1 MLSAQPA
8 RPRHARSATAE
19 SSIEFFR
26 SEIGHIGGMSFS
38 WPLCR
43 GGPVSF
49 VCQTTIADEYSPKE
63 NSGGS
68 VMTSRLALG
77 ATVAATVLFA
87 GGAASAQTHEVTK
100 LVPGSAFHGV
110 HGLGIDKAG
119 RLFAGS
125 VAGAA
130 LYEVD
135 RDNGTAKIAIPG
147 PEGMA
152 DDIAFAPDGTMA
164 WTGFLTGDLY
174 SRKGDGPI
182 KKLASGLP
190 GINSLAFRKDGRLY
204 ATTVF
209 LGDTLYEIDVEGV
222 KPPRMIMEK
231 MGGLN
236 GFEFGPDDKLY
247 GPLWFKGQVARVD
260 VDKAELT
267 VVADG
272 FKIPAAVNFDSKGNL
287 WVVDTALGQLVRVD
301 PKTGE
306 KKMVAQLKPS
316 LDNLAIDDKDRIF
329 VSNMADNGIQ
339 EVDPETGAAKQVIIG
354 KLALPGGI
362 GVVSD
367 GLKDTIYV
375 ADLFAYRTVDGA
387 TGEVSEP
394 ARMHAAGVTLEYPMS
409 ATAKG
414 DEVILSSWFTG
425 TVQVIDRKTGATRE
439 LMHDFKAPHDA
450 IRLDDGSILVNELGS
465 KSLVRASGEHGKD
478 RTVVIGGLEGP
489 VGLVG
494 AGKGDVFLTEAFVG
508 QVSRVESNGEKTVI
522 AKDLKMP
529 EGIAMTPGGKLI
541 VAEVGAKRLVEI
553 DPQTGK
559 HTEIAGNLPIGLPAA
574 PGGLPT
580 NIPTGVG
587 VGATGVIYFS
597 SDVENAIYK
606 AVKK

>member
-1 MLSAQPA
+1 M
-8 RPRHARSATAE
+8 
-19 SSIEFFR
+19 
-26 SEIGHIGGMSFS
+26 M
-38 WPLCR
+38 
-43 GGPVSF
+43 
-49 VCQTTIADEYSPKE
+49 
-63 NSGGS
+63 
-68 VMTSRLALG
+68 SRLALC
-77 ATVAATVLFA
+77 ATVAATVFLGA
-87 GGAASAQTHEVTK
+87 GAGVSAQTYQVVP

-110 HGLGIDKAG
+110 HGLGIDKTG
-119 RLFAGS
+119 HLYAGS

-135 RDNGTAKIAIPG
+135 RDKGTARIAIPT

-182 KKLASGLP
+182 KKLASGLA
-190 GINSLAFRKDGRLY
+190 GINSLAYRKDGRLY

-209 LGDTLYEIDVEGV
+209 LGDSLYEIDVEGV
-222 KPPRMIMEK
+222 KPPRLIMEK

-236 GFEFGPDDKLY
+236 GFEFGPDDRLY

-260 VDKAELT
+260 VDKAELA

-272 FKIPAAVNFDSKGNL
+272 FKVPAAVNFDSRGNL

-301 PKTGE
+301 PNTGAR
-306 KKMVAQLKPS
+306 KMVAQLKPS

-339 EVDPETGAAKQVIIG
+339 EVDPETGAAKQIIIG

-362 GVVSD
+362 GVVSE
-367 GLKDTIYV
+367 GGKDTIYV
-375 ADLFAYRTVDGA
+375 ADVFAYRTVDGA
-387 TGEVSEP
+387 TGQVSEP

-409 ATAKG
+409 ATASG

-425 TVQVIDRKTGATRE
+425 TVQVIDRKSGATRE
-439 LMHDFKAPHDA
+439 MMHGFKAPHDA
-450 IRLDDGSILVNELGS
+450 IRLADGSILVNELGS
-465 KSLVRASGEHGKD
+465 KSLLRVSGEHGKD
-478 RTVVIGGLEGP
+478 RNVVAGDLAGP

-494 AGKGDVFLTEAFVG
+494 GRNGEVYVTEAFAG
-508 QVSRVESNGEKTVI
+508 QVSKIASNGEKTVV
-522 AKDLKMP
+522 AKDLKGP
-529 EGIAMTPGGKLI
+529 EGIALAPDGKLI

-553 DPQTGK
+553 DPQTAK
-559 HTEIAGNLPIGLPAA
+559 LSEIAGNLPIGLAGA

-597 SDVENAIYK
+597 SDLENAIYK
-606 AVKK
+606 VVKK

>member
-1 MLSAQPA
+1 M
-8 RPRHARSATAE
+8 
-19 SSIEFFR
+19 
-26 SEIGHIGGMSFS
+26 
-38 WPLCR
+38 
-43 GGPVSF
+43 
-49 VCQTTIADEYSPKE
+49 K
-63 NSGGS
+63 N
-68 VMTSRLALG
+68 RLAC
-77 ATVAATVLFA
+77 AALIAAVFSIPS
-87 GGAASAQTHEVTK
+87 ASAENWEVTR

-119 RLFAGS
+119 HLFAGS
-125 VAGAA
+125 VAGAM

-135 RDNGTAKIAIPG
+135 IASGTAKVAIPS
-147 PEGMA
+147 PIGMA

-174 SRKGDGPI
+174 SRRADGPI

-222 KPPRMIMEK
+222 KPPRQIMEK

-272 FKIPAAVNFDSKGNL
+272 FKVPAAVNFDSKGNL
-287 WVVDTALGQLVRVD
+287 FVVDTALGQLVRVD
-301 PKTGE
+301 PKSGAKT
-306 KKMVAQLKPS
+306 MVAQLKPS
-316 LDNLAIDDKDRIF
+316 LDNLAIDDKDQIY

-339 EVDPETGAAKQVIIG
+339 QVDPATGQARQIIIG
-354 KLALPGGI
+354 RLALPGGI
-362 GVVSD
+362 SVTSENGR
-367 GLKDTIYV
+367 DTIHV
-375 ADLFAYRTVDGA
+375 ADVFAYRTVDGA
-387 TGEVSEP
+387 TGEVSEK

-414 DEVILSSWFTG
+414 NDVVLSSWFTG
-425 TVQVIDRKTGATRE
+425 TVQVIDGKTSTTRDM
-439 LMHDFKAPHDA
+439 LHGFKAPHDA
-450 IRLDDGSILVNELGS
+450 IVLADGSILVAELGT
-465 KSLVRASGEHGKD
+465 KSLVRVSGEHGKD
-478 RTVVIGGLEGP
+478 RTTLIGGLEGP

-494 AGKGDVFLTEAFVG
+494 GKADEVYVTEAFAG
-508 QVSRVESNGEKTVI
+508 AVSRIDSNGEKTVL
-522 AKDLKMP
+522 ARELKMP
-529 EGIAMTPGGKLI
+529 EGIARGSDGKLI
-541 VAEVGAKRLVEI
+541 VAEVGAKRLIEI
-553 DPQTGK
+553 APDTGK
-559 HTEIAGNLPIGLPAA
+559 VTEIAANLPIGLTGA

-580 NIPTGVG
+580 HIPTGVAI
-587 VGATGVIYFS
+587 GATGVIYFS

-606 AVKK
+606 VVKK

>member
-1 MLSAQPA
+1 M
-8 RPRHARSATAE
+8 R
-19 SSIEFFR
+19 
-26 SEIGHIGGMSFS
+26 
-38 WPLCR
+38 
-43 GGPVSF
+43 
-49 VCQTTIADEYSPKE
+49 
-63 NSGGS
+63 N
-68 VMTSRLALG
+68 RLALC
-77 ATVAATVLFA
+77 ATVAATVLVA
-87 GGAASAQTHEVTK
+87 TGAYAQTYEVTK

-110 HGLGIDKAG
+110 HGLGIDSAG

-135 RDNGTAKIAIPG
+135 RGNGTAKIAIPS

-182 KKLASGLP
+182 KKLASGLA

-204 ATTVF
+204 ASTVF

-231 MGGLN
+231 IGGLN
-236 GFEFGPDDKLY
+236 GFEFGADDMLY
-247 GPLWFKGQVARVD
+247 GPLWFKGQVAKVD

-272 FKIPAAVNFDSKGNL
+272 FKVPAAVNFDSRGNL
-287 WVVDTALGQLVRVD
+287 WVVDTAVGQLVKVD
-301 PKTGE
+301 PKTGA
-306 KKMVAQLKPS
+306 KKVVAQLKPS

-339 EVDPETGAAKQVIIG
+339 EVDAETGAARQIIIG

-367 GLKDTIYV
+367 GDKDTIYV

-394 ARMHAAGVTLEYPMS
+394 ARMHAAGGTLEYPMS

-414 DEVILSSWFTG
+414 DDVILSSWFTG

-439 LMHDFKAPHDA
+439 MMHGFKAPHDA
-450 IRLDDGSILVNELGS
+450 IRLGDGSYLVNELGT
-465 KSLVRASGEHGKD
+465 KSLVRVNGEHGEV
-478 RTVVIGGLEGP
+478 RTPLIGGLEGP
-489 VGLVG
+489 VGMVG
-494 AGKGDVFLTEAFVG
+494 ISNSAVYITEASSG
-508 QVSRVESNGEKTVI
+508 QVSKVETNGYKTVI
-522 AKDLKMP
+522 ASGLKMP
-529 EGIAMTPGGKLI
+529 EGIALMPDGKI
-541 VAEVGAKRLVEI
+541 VVAEVGARRIIQI
-553 DPQTGK
+553 DPQNGNV
-559 HTEIAGNLPIGLPAA
+559 TEIAGNLPIGLAA
-574 PGGLPT
+574 PPGVLPT

-587 VGATGVIYFS
+587 VGASGTIYFS
-597 SDVENAIYK
+597 SDIENAIYTV
-606 AVKK
+606 VKK

>member
-1 MLSAQPA
+1 MKNRLACA
-8 RPRHARSATAE
+8 AFVAAVVSATSVSAE
-19 SSIEFFR
+19 N
-26 SEIGHIGGMSFS
+26 
-38 WPLCR
+38 W
-43 GGPVSF
+43 
-49 VCQTTIADEYSPKE
+49 
-63 NSGGS
+63 
-68 VMTSRLALG
+68 
-77 ATVAATVLFA
+77 
-87 GGAASAQTHEVTK
+87 EVTK

-110 HGLGIDKAG
+110 HGLAIDKAG
-119 RLFAGS
+119 HLFAGS

-135 RDNGTAKIAIPG
+135 IPGGSAKVAIPA
-147 PEGMA
+147 PIGMA

-164 WTGFLTGDLY
+164 WTGFLAGDLY

-222 KPPRMIMEK
+222 KPPRQIMEK

-247 GPLWFKGQVARVD
+247 GPLWFKGQVAKVD

-272 FKIPAAVNFDSKGNL
+272 FKVPAAVNFDSKGDL

-301 PKTGE
+301 PKSGAKTV
-306 KKMVAQLKPS
+306 VAQLKPS
-316 LDNLAIDDKDRIF
+316 LDNLAIDDKDRIY

-339 EVDPETGAAKQVIIG
+339 EVDPATGQARQVIIG

-362 GVVSD
+362 GVTSEN
-367 GLKDTIYV
+367 GKDTIHV
-375 ADLFAYRTVDGA
+375 ADVFAYRTVDGA
-387 TGEVSEP
+387 TGEVTEK

-414 DEVILSSWFTG
+414 NDVVLSSWFTG
-425 TVQVIDRKTGATRE
+425 TVQVIDGKTGATRDM
-439 LMHDFKAPHDA
+439 LHGFKAPHDA
-450 IRLDDGSILVNELGS
+450 LVLADGSILVAEFGT
-465 KSLVRASGEHGKD
+465 KSLVRVSGEHGKD
-478 RTVVIGGLEGP
+478 RTTLIGGLEGP
-489 VGLVG
+489 VGLV
-494 AGKGDVFLTEAFVG
+494 AGSRGEVYLTEAFSGVI
-508 QVSRVESNGEKTVI
+508 SMIESNGEKTVV

-529 EGIAMTPGGKLI
+529 EGIARARDGKLI
-541 VAEVGAKRLVEI
+541 VAEVGAKRLIEI
-553 DPQTGK
+553 VPETGTV
-559 HTEIAGNLPIGLPAA
+559 TEIAANLPIGLVGA

-580 NIPTGVG
+580 HIPTGVG
-587 VGATGVIYFS
+587 IGESGTIYFS
-597 SDVENAIYK
+597 SDIENAIYK
-606 AVKK
+606 LTKK

>member
-1 MLSAQPA
+1 
-8 RPRHARSATAE
+8 
-19 SSIEFFR
+19 
-26 SEIGHIGGMSFS
+26 
-38 WPLCR
+38 
-43 GGPVSF
+43 
-49 VCQTTIADEYSPKE
+49 
-63 NSGGS
+63 
-68 VMTSRLALG
+68 MTSRLAG
-77 ATVAATVLFA
+77 SATVAAIILTTTILCTI
-87 GGAASAQTHEVTK
+87 GASAQTYEVTR

-110 HGLGIDKAG
+110 HGLGIDKSG

-135 RDNGTAKIAIPG
+135 RVNGTAKIAIPT

-174 SRKGDGPI
+174 ARKDDGPI
-182 KKLASGLP
+182 KKLASGLA
-190 GINSLAFRKDGRLY
+190 GINSLAYRKDGRLY

-209 LGDTLYEIDVEGV
+209 LGDALYEIDVEGV
-222 KPPRMIMEK
+222 KPPRKIMEK

-236 GFEFGPDDKLY
+236 GFEFGPDDMLY
-247 GPLWFKGQVARVD
+247 GPLWFKGQVAKVD

-272 FKIPAAVNFDSKGNL
+272 FKVPAAVNFDSKGNL

-301 PKTGE
+301 PKSGA

-316 LDNLAIDDKDRIF
+316 LDNLAIDDKDHIF

-339 EVDPETGAAKQVIIG
+339 EVDPDTGAAKQVISG

-367 GLKDTIYV
+367 GDKDTIYV
-375 ADLFAYRTVDGA
+375 ADVFAYRTVDGA

-394 ARMHAAGVTLEYPMS
+394 ARMHADGVTLEYPMS

-414 DEVILSSWFTG
+414 DDVILSSWFTG
-425 TVQVIDRKTGATRE
+425 TVQVIDRKTGKTKE
-439 LMHDFKAPHDA
+439 MMHGFKAPHDA
-450 IRLDDGSILVNELGS
+450 IRLGDGSFLVNELGT
-465 KSLVRASGEHGKD
+465 KSLVRVQGEHGD
-478 RTVVIGGLEGP
+478 IRTPIIGLLEGP
-489 VGLVG
+489 VGMVQ
-494 AGKGDVFLTEAFVG
+494 ASSSAVYITEAFSG
-508 QVSRVESNGEKTVI
+508 KVSKIETNGVKTVV

-529 EGIAMTPGGKLI
+529 EGIALAPDGKLV
-541 VAEVGAKRLVEI
+541 VAEVGAKRIVQI
-553 DPQTGK
+553 DPANGTV
-559 HTEIAGNLPIGLPAA
+559 TEIAANLPIGLAGA

-587 VGATGVIYFS
+587 VGASGVIYFS
-597 SDVENAIYK
+597 SDIENAIYK
-606 AVKK
+606 ITKK

>member
-1 MLSAQPA
+1 M
-8 RPRHARSATAE
+8 
-19 SSIEFFR
+19 
-26 SEIGHIGGMSFS
+26 
-38 WPLCR
+38 
-43 GGPVSF
+43 
-49 VCQTTIADEYSPKE
+49 K
-63 NSGGS
+63 N
-68 VMTSRLALG
+68 RLACAAL
-77 ATVAATVLFA
+77 VAAIVST
-87 GGAASAQTHEVTK
+87 ASVSAENWEVTP

-110 HGLGIDKAG
+110 HGLAIDKAG
-119 RLFAGS
+119 HLFAGS

-135 RDNGTAKIAIPG
+135 IAGGSAKVAIPA
-147 PEGMA
+147 PIGMA

-164 WTGFLTGDLY
+164 WTGFLAGDLY

-222 KPPRMIMEK
+222 KPPRQIMEK

-247 GPLWFKGQVARVD
+247 GPLWFKGQVAKVD

-272 FKIPAAVNFDSKGNL
+272 FKVPAAVNFDSKGNL

-301 PKTGE
+301 PNSGAKT
-306 KKMVAQLKPS
+306 MVAQLKPS
-316 LDNLAIDDKDRIF
+316 LDNLAIDDKDRIY

-339 EVDPETGAAKQVIIG
+339 EVDPATGQARQVIVG

-362 GVVSD
+362 GVTSEN
-367 GLKDTIYV
+367 GKDTIHV
-375 ADLFAYRTVDGA
+375 ADVFAYRTVDGA
-387 TGEVSEP
+387 TGEVTEK

-414 DEVILSSWFTG
+414 NDVVLSSWFTG
-425 TVQVIDRKTGATRE
+425 TVQVIDGKTGATRDM
-439 LMHDFKAPHDA
+439 LHGFKAPHDA
-450 IRLDDGSILVNELGS
+450 LVLADGSILVAEFGT
-465 KSLVRASGEHGKD
+465 KSLVRVSGEHGKD
-478 RTVVIGGLEGP
+478 RTTLIGGLEGP
-489 VGLVG
+489 VGLV
-494 AGKGDVFLTEAFVG
+494 AGSRGEVYLTEAFSGVI
-508 QVSRVESNGEKTVI
+508 SMIESNGEKTVV

-529 EGIAMTPGGKLI
+529 EGIARARDGKLI
-541 VAEVGAKRLVEI
+541 VAEVGAKRLIEI
-553 DPQTGK
+553 VPETGTV
-559 HTEIAGNLPIGLPAA
+559 TEIAANLPIGLVGA

-580 NIPTGVG
+580 HIPTGVG
-587 VGATGVIYFS
+587 IGESGTIYFS
-597 SDVENAIYK
+597 SDIENAIYK
-606 AVKK
+606 VTKK

>member
-1 MLSAQPA
+1 
-8 RPRHARSATAE
+8 
-19 SSIEFFR
+19 
-26 SEIGHIGGMSFS
+26 
-38 WPLCR
+38 
-43 GGPVSF
+43 
-49 VCQTTIADEYSPKE
+49 
-63 NSGGS
+63 
-68 VMTSRLALG
+68 MTSRFSGRA
-77 ATVAATVLFA
+77 AVAAIIFTSTTLLCTI
-87 GGAASAQTHEVTK
+87 GASAQTYEVTK

-110 HGLGIDKAG
+110 HGLAIDKSG

-135 RDNGTAKIAIPG
+135 RANGTAKIAIPT

-190 GINSLAFRKDGRLY
+190 GINSLAYRKDGRLY

-222 KPPRMIMEK
+222 KPPRQIMEK

-236 GFEFGPDDKLY
+236 GFEFGPDDMLY
-247 GPLWFKGQVARVD
+247 GPLWFKGQVAKVD

-272 FKIPAAVNFDSKGNL
+272 FKVPAAVNFDSKGNL

-301 PKTGE
+301 PKSGA

-367 GLKDTIYV
+367 GDKDTIYV
-375 ADLFAYRTVDGA
+375 ADVFAYRTVDGA

-394 ARMHAAGVTLEYPMS
+394 ARMHADGVTLEYPMS

-414 DEVILSSWFTG
+414 DDVILSSWFTG
-425 TVQVIDRKTGATRE
+425 TVQVIDRKSGKTTQMLHG
-439 LMHDFKAPHDA
+439 FKAPHDA
-450 IRLDDGSILVNELGS
+450 IKLGDGSILVNELGT
-465 KSLVRASGEHGKD
+465 KSLVRVQGEHGD
-478 RTVVIGGLEGP
+478 IRTPIIGLLEGP
-489 VGLVG
+489 VGMVQ
-494 AGKGDVFLTEAFVG
+494 ASSSAVYITEAFSG
-508 QVSRVESNGEKTVI
+508 QVSKIETNGVRDVI

-529 EGIAMTPGGKLI
+529 EGIALASDGKLV
-541 VAEVGAKRLVEI
+541 VAEVGAKRIVQI
-553 DPQTGK
+553 DPATGTV
-559 HTEIAGNLPIGLPAA
+559 TEIAANLPIGLAGA

-587 VGATGVIYFS
+587 VGASGTIYFS

-606 AVKK
+606 ITRK

>member
-1 MLSAQPA
+1 
-8 RPRHARSATAE
+8 
-19 SSIEFFR
+19 
-26 SEIGHIGGMSFS
+26 
-38 WPLCR
+38 
-43 GGPVSF
+43 
-49 VCQTTIADEYSPKE
+49 
-63 NSGGS
+63 
-68 VMTSRLALG
+68 MTSRLAL
-77 ATVAATVLFA
+77 ATTVAAIVLGNTA
-87 GGAASAQTHEVTK
+87 GASAQTYEVTK

-110 HGLGIDKAG
+110 HGLGIDKSG

-135 RDNGTAKIAIPG
+135 RNNGTAKIAIPS

-174 SRKGDGPI
+174 SRKGGGPV
-182 KKLASGLP
+182 KKLASDLP

-204 ATTVF
+204 ATQVF
-209 LGDTLYEIDVEGV
+209 LGDALYEIDVEGV
-222 KPPRMIMEK
+222 KPPRKIMEK

-236 GFEFGPDDKLY
+236 GFEFGPDDMLY

-260 VDKAELT
+260 VDKAELS

-287 WVVDTALGQLVRVD
+287 FVVDTALGQLVRVD
-301 PKTGE
+301 PKTGA

-367 GLKDTIYV
+367 GGKDTIYV
-375 ADLFAYRTVDGA
+375 ADVFAYRTVDGA

-394 ARMHAAGVTLEYPMS
+394 ARMHADGVTLEYPMS

-414 DEVILSSWFTG
+414 DDVLLSSWFTG
-425 TVQVIDRKTGATRE
+425 TVQLIDRKTGKTKE
-439 LMHDFKAPHDA
+439 MLHDFKAPHDA
-450 IRLDDGSILVNELGS
+450 VKLGDGSILVNELGS
-465 KSLVRASGEHGKD
+465 KSLIRASGEHGKD
-478 RTVVIGGLEGP
+478 RTVVVGGLEGP
-489 VGLVG
+489 VGLAAGSGG
-494 AGKGDVFLTEAFVG
+494 AVYLTEAFAG
-508 QVSRVESNGEKTVI
+508 QVSKVEANGEKTVV
-522 AKDLKMP
+522 AKDLKGP
-529 EGIAMTPGGKLI
+529 EGIALAPDGKLI
-541 VAEVGAKRLVEI
+541 VAEVGAKRIVSI
-553 DPQTGK
+553 DPTSGAVS
-559 HTEIAGNLPIGLPAA
+559 EIAANLPIGLPAA
-574 PGGLPT
+574 PGGLPS

-597 SDVENAIYK
+597 SDLENAIYRVVRK
-606 AVKK
+606 

>member
-1 MLSAQPA
+1 
-8 RPRHARSATAE
+8 
-19 SSIEFFR
+19 
-26 SEIGHIGGMSFS
+26 
-38 WPLCR
+38 
-43 GGPVSF
+43 
-49 VCQTTIADEYSPKE
+49 
-63 NSGGS
+63 
-68 VMTSRLALG
+68 MTSRLAL
-77 ATVAATVLFA
+77 ATTVAAIVLGNTA
-87 GGAASAQTHEVTK
+87 VASAQTYEVTK

-110 HGLGIDKAG
+110 HGLGIDKSG

-135 RDNGTAKIAIPG
+135 RTNGTAKIAVPS

-174 SRKGDGPI
+174 SRKGDGPV

-204 ATTVF
+204 ATQVF
-209 LGDTLYEIDVEGV
+209 LGDALYEIDVEGV
-222 KPPRMIMEK
+222 KPPRKIMEK

-236 GFEFGPDDKLY
+236 GFEFGPDDMLY

-260 VDKAELT
+260 VDKAELS

-287 WVVDTALGQLVRVD
+287 FVVDTALGQLVRVD
-301 PKTGE
+301 PKTGA

-339 EVDPETGAAKQVIIG
+339 EVDPETGTAKQVIIG

-367 GLKDTIYV
+367 GGKDTIYI
-375 ADLFAYRTVDGA
+375 ADVFAYRTVDGA

-394 ARMHAAGVTLEYPMS
+394 ARMHADGVTLEYPMS
-409 ATAKG
+409 ATANG
-414 DEVILSSWFTG
+414 DDVLLSSWFTG
-425 TVQVIDRKTGATRE
+425 TVQLIDRKTGKTKE
-439 LMHDFKAPHDA
+439 MLHDFKAPHDA
-450 IRLDDGSILVNELGS
+450 VKLGDGSILVNELGS

-478 RTVVIGGLEGP
+478 RTVVLGGLEGP
-489 VGLVG
+489 VGLV
-494 AGKGDVFLTEAFVG
+494 AGSGGTVYLTEAFAG
-508 QVSRVESNGEKTVI
+508 QVSKVEANGEKTVV
-522 AKDLKMP
+522 AKDLKGP
-529 EGIAMTPGGKLI
+529 EGIALAPDGKLI
-541 VAEVGAKRLVEI
+541 VAEVGAKRIIQI
-553 DPQTGK
+553 DPANGTV
-559 HTEIAGNLPIGLPAA
+559 TEIAANLPIGLPAA
-574 PGGLPT
+574 PGGLPS

-597 SDVENAIYK
+597 SDIENAIYK
-606 AVKK
+606 VVKK

>member
-1 MLSAQPA
+1 M
-8 RPRHARSATAE
+8 
-19 SSIEFFR
+19 
-26 SEIGHIGGMSFS
+26 
-38 WPLCR
+38 
-43 GGPVSF
+43 
-49 VCQTTIADEYSPKE
+49 
-63 NSGGS
+63 
-68 VMTSRLALG
+68 SRLAFS
-77 ATVAATVLFA
+77 AAVAATVLFGA
-87 GGAASAQTHEVTK
+87 GGASAQGYEVTQ
-100 LVPGSAFHGV
+100 LVPGSTFHGV

-135 RDNGTAKIAIPG
+135 RGNGTAKIAIPA

-190 GINSLAFRKDGRLY
+190 GINSLAYRKDGRLY
-204 ATTVF
+204 ATQVF
-209 LGDTLYEIDVEGV
+209 LGDALYEIDVEGV
-222 KPPRMIMEK
+222 KPPRKIMEK

-236 GFEFGPDDKLY
+236 GFEFGPDDMLY
-247 GPLWFKGQVARVD
+247 GPLWFKGQVAKVD
-260 VDKAELT
+260 VDKGELT

-301 PKTGE
+301 PKTGT

-339 EVDPETGAAKQVIIG
+339 EVDAETGAAKQVIIG

-367 GLKDTIYV
+367 GEKDTIYV
-375 ADLFAYRTVDGA
+375 ADVFAYRTVDGA

-394 ARMHAAGVTLEYPMS
+394 ARMHADGGTLEYPMS
-409 ATAKG
+409 ATAGG

-425 TVQVIDRKTGATRE
+425 TVQVIDRKTGKTKQM
-439 LMHDFKAPHDA
+439 MHGFKAPHDA
-450 IRLDDGSILVNELGS
+450 VRLGDGTLLVNELGTQ
-465 KSLVRASGEHGKD
+465 SLVRVSGEHGAD
-478 RTVVIGGLEGP
+478 RTPILGGLAGP
-489 VGLVG
+489 VGLV
-494 AGKGDVFLTEAFVG
+494 AASNDAVYLTEAFSG
-508 QVSRVESNGEKTVI
+508 QVSKVGSNGEKTLI
-522 AKDLKMP
+522 AHDLKMP
-529 EGIAMTPGGKLI
+529 EGIALAPNGKLI
-541 VAEVGAKRLVEI
+541 VAEVGARRIVEI
-553 DPQTGK
+553 DPSTGSV
-559 HTEIAGNLPIGLPAA
+559 TEIAGNLPIGLAAA
-574 PGGLPT
+574 PGGLPS

-587 VGATGVIYFS
+587 VGASGTIYFS

-606 AVKK
+606 VVKK

>member
-1 MLSAQPA
+1 
-8 RPRHARSATAE
+8 
-19 SSIEFFR
+19 
-26 SEIGHIGGMSFS
+26 
-38 WPLCR
+38 
-43 GGPVSF
+43 
-49 VCQTTIADEYSPKE
+49 
-63 NSGGS
+63 
-68 VMTSRLALG
+68 MTSGLAFG
-77 ATVAATVLFA
+77 ATMAAAVLLA
-87 GGAASAQTHEVTK
+87 TGASAQTYEVTK

-110 HGLGIDKAG
+110 HGLGIDKSG

-135 RDNGTAKIAIPG
+135 RANGTAKIAIPS

-174 SRKGDGPI
+174 SRKGDGAI

-209 LGDTLYEIDVEGV
+209 LGDALYEIDVEGA
-222 KPPRMIMEK
+222 KPPRKIMEK

-236 GFEFGPDDKLY
+236 GFEFGPDDLLY
-247 GPLWFKGQVARVD
+247 GPLWFKGQVAKVD

-301 PKTGE
+301 PKTGA
-306 KKMVAQLKPS
+306 KKMVAQLKAS
-316 LDNLAIDDKDRIF
+316 LDNLAIDDKDHIF

-339 EVDPETGAAKQVIIG
+339 EVDPETGVVKQVIIG

-367 GLKDTIYV
+367 GAKDTVYV
-375 ADLFAYRTVDGA
+375 ADVFAYRTVDGT

-394 ARMHAAGVTLEYPMS
+394 ARMHADGTTLEYPMS

-414 DEVILSSWFTG
+414 DDVILSSWFTG
-425 TVQVIDRKTGATRE
+425 TVQVIDRKTGKTRE
-439 LMHDFKAPHDA
+439 MLHDFKAPHDA
-450 IRLDDGSILVNELGS
+450 VKLSDGSLLVSELGS

-478 RTVVIGGLEGP
+478 RTVVTGGLEGP
-489 VGLVG
+489 VGLV
-494 AGKGDVFLTEAFVG
+494 AAPGDTVYVTEAFAG
-508 QVSRVESNGEKTVI
+508 QVSKIESNGEKTVV

-529 EGIAMTPGGKLI
+529 EGIALAPDGNLI
-541 VAEVGAKRLVEI
+541 VAEVGAKRIVQI
-553 DPQTGK
+553 DPKTGTV
-559 HTEIAGNLPIGLPAA
+559 TEIAGNLPIGLPAA

-587 VGATGVIYFS
+587 VGGTGAIYFS

-606 AVKK
+606 VVRK

>member
-1 MLSAQPA
+1 
-8 RPRHARSATAE
+8 
-19 SSIEFFR
+19 
-26 SEIGHIGGMSFS
+26 
-38 WPLCR
+38 
-43 GGPVSF
+43 
-49 VCQTTIADEYSPKE
+49 
-63 NSGGS
+63 
-68 VMTSRLALG
+68 MTSRLAL
-77 ATVAATVLFA
+77 ATTVAAIVLGNTA
-87 GGAASAQTHEVTK
+87 GASAQTYEVTK

-110 HGLGIDKAG
+110 HGLGIDKSG

-130 LYEVD
+130 VYEVD
-135 RDNGTAKIAIPG
+135 RNNGASKIAVPS
-147 PEGMA
+147 PEGMS

-164 WTGFLTGDLY
+164 WTAFLTGDLY
-174 SRKGDGPI
+174 SRKGDGPV

-204 ATTVF
+204 ATQVF
-209 LGDTLYEIDVEGV
+209 LGDALYEIDVEGV
-222 KPPRMIMEK
+222 KPPRKIMEK

-247 GPLWFKGQVARVD
+247 GPLWFKGQVAKVD
-260 VDKAELT
+260 VDKAELS

-301 PKTGE
+301 PKTGA

-339 EVDPETGAAKQVIIG
+339 EVDPATGNAKQVISG

-367 GLKDTIYV
+367 GGKDTIYI
-375 ADLFAYRTVDGA
+375 ADVFAYRTVDGA

-394 ARMHAAGVTLEYPMS
+394 ARMHADGVTLEYPMS

-414 DEVILSSWFTG
+414 DDVLLSSWFTG
-425 TVQVIDRKTGATRE
+425 TVQLIDRKTGKTKE
-439 LMHDFKAPHDA
+439 MLHGFKAPHDA
-450 IRLDDGSILVNELGS
+450 VKLGDGSILVNELGS

-478 RTVVIGGLEGP
+478 RTIVIGGLEGP
-489 VGLVG
+489 VGLA
-494 AGKGDVFLTEAFVG
+494 AGSGGTVYLTEAFAG
-508 QVSRVESNGEKTVI
+508 QVSKVEANGERSVV
-522 AKDLKMP
+522 ARDLKGP
-529 EGIAMTPGGKLI
+529 EGIALAPDGKLI
-541 VAEVGAKRLVEI
+541 VAEVGAKRIIQI
-553 DPQTGK
+553 DPANGTI
-559 HTEIAGNLPIGLPAA
+559 TEIAANLPIGLPAA
-574 PGGLPT
+574 PGGLPS

-597 SDVENAIYK
+597 SDLENALYK
-606 AVKK
+606 VVRK

>member
-1 MLSAQPA
+1 
-8 RPRHARSATAE
+8 
-19 SSIEFFR
+19 
-26 SEIGHIGGMSFS
+26 
-38 WPLCR
+38 
-43 GGPVSF
+43 
-49 VCQTTIADEYSPKE
+49 
-63 NSGGS
+63 
-68 VMTSRLALG
+68 MTSRLAL
-77 ATVAATVLFA
+77 ATTVAAIVLGNVA
-87 GGAASAQTHEVTK
+87 GASAQTYEVTK

-110 HGLGIDKAG
+110 HGLGIDKSG

-135 RDNGTAKIAIPG
+135 RSNGTAKIVIPS

-164 WTGFLTGDLY
+164 WTAFLTGDLY
-174 SRKGDGPI
+174 SRKGDGPV

-204 ATTVF
+204 ATQVF
-209 LGDTLYEIDVEGV
+209 LGDALYEIDVEGV
-222 KPPRMIMEK
+222 KPPRKIMEK

-260 VDKAELT
+260 VDKAELS

-287 WVVDTALGQLVRVD
+287 FVVDTALGQLVKVD
-301 PKTGE
+301 TKSGA

-339 EVDPETGAAKQVIIG
+339 EVDPETGMAKQVIIG

-367 GLKDTIYV
+367 GGNDTIYV
-375 ADLFAYRTVDGA
+375 ADVFAYRTVDGA

-394 ARMHAAGVTLEYPMS
+394 ARMHADGVTLEYPMS

-414 DEVILSSWFTG
+414 DDVLLSSWFTG
-425 TVQVIDRKTGATRE
+425 TVQLIDRKTGKTKE
-439 LMHDFKAPHDA
+439 MLHDFKAPHDA
-450 IRLDDGSILVNELGS
+450 VRLGDGSILVNELGS

-489 VGLVG
+489 VGMV
-494 AGKGDVFLTEAFVG
+494 AGSGGTVYLTEAFSG
-508 QVSRVESNGEKTVI
+508 MVSKVEANGEKTVI
-522 AKDLKMP
+522 AKDLKGP
-529 EGIAMTPGGKLI
+529 EGIALAPDGKLI
-541 VAEVGAKRLVEI
+541 VAEVGAKRIIQI
-553 DPQTGK
+553 DPANGTV
-559 HTEIAGNLPIGLPAA
+559 TEIAANLPIGLPAA
-574 PGGLPT
+574 PGGLPS

-587 VGATGVIYFS
+587 VGASGVIYFS

-606 AVKK
+606 VTKK

>member
-1 MLSAQPA
+1 
-8 RPRHARSATAE
+8 
-19 SSIEFFR
+19 
-26 SEIGHIGGMSFS
+26 
-38 WPLCR
+38 
-43 GGPVSF
+43 
-49 VCQTTIADEYSPKE
+49 
-63 NSGGS
+63 
-68 VMTSRLALG
+68 MTSRLALG
-77 ATVAATVLFA
+77 ATVAATVLCFTLA
-87 GGAASAQTHEVTK
+87 GASAQTYEVTR

-110 HGLGIDKAG
+110 HGLGIDKSG

-135 RDNGTAKIAIPG
+135 RATGTAKIAIPS

-209 LGDTLYEIDVEGV
+209 LGDALYEIDVDGA
-222 KPPRMIMEK
+222 KPPRKIMEK

-236 GFEFGPDDKLY
+236 GFEFGPDDMLY
-247 GPLWFKGQVARVD
+247 GPLWFKGQVAKVD
-260 VDKAELT
+260 VDKAELS

-272 FKIPAAVNFDSKGNL
+272 FKVPAAVNFDSKGNL

-301 PKTGE
+301 PKSGS
-306 KKMVAQLKPS
+306 KKLVAQLKPS
-316 LDNLAIDDKDRIF
+316 LDNLAIDDKDRIY

-339 EVDPETGAAKQVIIG
+339 EVDPDTGAAKQVISG

-362 GVVSD
+362 AVVSE
-367 GLKDTIYV
+367 GLKETIYV

-394 ARMHAAGVTLEYPMS
+394 ARMHADGVTLEYPMS
-409 ATAKG
+409 ATANG
-414 DEVILSSWFTG
+414 DSVILSSWFTG
-425 TVQVIDRKTGATRE
+425 TVQVIDRKTGKTVE
-439 LMHDFKAPHDA
+439 MLHGFKAPHDA
-450 IRLDDGSILVNELGS
+450 IKLLDGSILVNELGS
-465 KSLVRASGEHGKD
+465 KSLLRVSGEHGKE
-478 RTVVIGGLEGP
+478 RTPILGDLGGP
-489 VGLVG
+489 VGLT
-494 AGKGDVFLTEAFVG
+494 AGPGGSIYLTEAFTG
-508 QVSRVESNGEKTVI
+508 QVSKVESNGERTVV

-529 EGIAMTPGGKLI
+529 EGIALAPDGNLI
-541 VAEVGAKRLVEI
+541 VAEVGARRLIQI
-553 DPQTGK
+553 DPRKGAV
-559 HTEIAGNLPIGLPAA
+559 TEIAANLPIGLPAT

-587 VGATGVIYFS
+587 VGATGTIYFS
-597 SDVENAIYK
+597 SDIENAIYK
-606 AVKK
+606 VTKQ

>member
-1 MLSAQPA
+1 
-8 RPRHARSATAE
+8 
-19 SSIEFFR
+19 
-26 SEIGHIGGMSFS
+26 
-38 WPLCR
+38 
-43 GGPVSF
+43 
-49 VCQTTIADEYSPKE
+49 
-63 NSGGS
+63 
-68 VMTSRLALG
+68 MTSRLALS
-77 ATVAATVLFA
+77 AAVAATTLFGA
-87 GGAASAQTHEVTK
+87 VNGAAADGYEVSL

-110 HGLGIDKAG
+110 HGLGIDKTG
-119 RLFAGS
+119 RMFAGS

-135 RDNGTAKIAIPG
+135 RGNGTAKIAIPA

-190 GINSLAFRKDGRLY
+190 GINSLAYRKDGRLY
-204 ATTVF
+204 ATQVF
-209 LGDTLYEIDVEGV
+209 LGDALYEIDVEGV
-222 KPPRMIMEK
+222 KPPRKLMEK

-236 GFEFGPDDKLY
+236 GFEFGPDDMLY
-247 GPLWFKGQVARVD
+247 GPLWFKGQVAKVD
-260 VDKAELT
+260 VDKGELT

-301 PKTGE
+301 PKTGA

-339 EVDPETGAAKQVIIG
+339 EIDPGTGTAKQVIIG
-354 KLALPGGI
+354 RLALPGGI

-367 GLKDTIYV
+367 GARDTIYV
-375 ADLFAYRTVDGA
+375 ADVFAYRTVDGA

-394 ARMHAAGVTLEYPMS
+394 ARMHADGGTLEYPMS
-409 ATAKG
+409 ATARG

-425 TVQVIDRKTGATRE
+425 TVQVIDRKTGNTKE
-439 LMHDFKAPHDA
+439 MLHGFKAPHDA
-450 IRLDDGSILVNELGS
+450 VRLGDGSFLVNELGTG
-465 KSLVRASGEHGKD
+465 SLVRVSGEHGAD
-478 RTVVIGGLEGP
+478 RTPILGGLAGP
-489 VGLVG
+489 VGLAAATRDEVY
-494 AGKGDVFLTEAFVG
+494 LTEAFSG
-508 QVSRVESNGEKTVI
+508 QVSQVASNGEKTII
-522 AKDLKMP
+522 AHDLKMP
-529 EGIAMTPGGKLI
+529 EGIALSPGGKLI
-541 VAEVGAKRLVEI
+541 VAEVGARRIVEI
-553 DPQTGK
+553 DPATGTI
-559 HTEIAGNLPIGLPAA
+559 TEIAGNLPIGLAGA

-587 VGATGVIYFS
+587 VGASGTIYFS
-597 SDVENAIYK
+597 SDIENAIYK
-606 AVKK
+606 VVKK

>member
-1 MLSAQPA
+1 
-8 RPRHARSATAE
+8 
-19 SSIEFFR
+19 
-26 SEIGHIGGMSFS
+26 
-38 WPLCR
+38 
-43 GGPVSF
+43 
-49 VCQTTIADEYSPKE
+49 
-63 NSGGS
+63 
-68 VMTSRLALG
+68 MTSRLALC
-77 ATVAATVLFA
+77 ATVAATVLFGA
-87 GGAASAQTHEVTK
+87 GASAQTYEVTR

-135 RDNGTAKIAIPG
+135 LNNGTAKIAIPT

-174 SRKGDGPI
+174 SRKGEGPI

-190 GINSLAFRKDGRLY
+190 GINSLAYRKDGRLY

-209 LGDTLYEIDVEGV
+209 LGDTLYEIDVDGV
-222 KPPRMIMEK
+222 KPPRQIMEK

-236 GFEFGPDDKLY
+236 GFEFGPDDLLY
-247 GPLWFKGQVARVD
+247 GPLWFKGQVVKVD
-260 VDKAELT
+260 VDKPELT

-272 FKIPAAVNFDSKGNL
+272 FKTPAAVNFDSKGNL
-287 WVVDTALGQLVRVD
+287 WVVDAALGQLVRVD
-301 PKTGE
+301 PKTGA

-339 EVDPETGAAKQVIIG
+339 QVDPETGAAKQIIIG

-367 GLKDTIYV
+367 ETRDTIYV
-375 ADLFAYRTVDGA
+375 ADVFAYRTVDGA

-425 TVQVIDRKTGATRE
+425 TVQVLDRKSGATKE
-439 LMHDFKAPHDA
+439 MMHDFKAPHDA
-450 IRLDDGSILVNELGS
+450 IRLDDGSILVSEFGS

-478 RTVVIGGLEGP
+478 RTALIGGLQGP

-494 AGKGDVFLTEAFVG
+494 GANGEVYVTEALSG
-508 QVSRVESNGEKTVI
+508 EISKIESNGEKTVI

-529 EGIAMTPGGKLI
+529 EGIALTPSGKLI
-541 VAEVGAKRLVEI
+541 AAEVGAKRIVEI
-553 DPQTGK
+553 DPQTGNVS
-559 HTEIAGNLPIGLPAA
+559 EIAANLPIGLPAT

-587 VGATGVIYFS
+587 VGASGVIYFS
-597 SDVENAIYK
+597 SDIENAIYK
-606 AVKK
+606 IAKK

>member
-1 MLSAQPA
+1 
-8 RPRHARSATAE
+8 
-19 SSIEFFR
+19 
-26 SEIGHIGGMSFS
+26 
-38 WPLCR
+38 
-43 GGPVSF
+43 
-49 VCQTTIADEYSPKE
+49 
-63 NSGGS
+63 
-68 VMTSRLALG
+68 MTSKLALG
-77 ATVAATVLFA
+77 ATVAATVLFSTIV
-87 GGAASAQTHEVTK
+87 GASAQTYEVTK
-100 LVPGSAFHGV
+100 LVPGSSFHGV

-119 RLFAGS
+119 RMFAGS

-135 RDNGTAKIAIPG
+135 LKNGTAKVAIPT

-174 SRKGDGPI
+174 SRKGDGLI

-190 GINSLAFRKDGRLY
+190 GINSLAYRRDGRLY

-209 LGDTLYEIDVEGV
+209 LGDALYEIDVEGV

-236 GFEFGPDDKLY
+236 GFEFGPDDMLY
-247 GPLWFKGQVARVD
+247 GPLWFKGQVVKVD
-260 VDKAELT
+260 VDKPELT

-272 FKIPAAVNFDSKGNL
+272 FKTPAAVNFDSKGKL
-287 WVVDTALGQLVRVD
+287 WVVDAATGQLTRVD
-301 PKTGE
+301 PKTGA

-316 LDNLAIDDKDRIF
+316 LDNLAIDDKDRIY

-339 EVDPETGAAKQVIIG
+339 EVDPETGAARQIIIG

-367 GLKDTIYV
+367 NGKDTIYV
-375 ADLFAYRTVDGA
+375 ADVFAYRTVDGA

-394 ARMHAAGVTLEYPMS
+394 ARMHADGVTLEYPMS

-414 DEVILSSWFTG
+414 DDVFLSSWFTG
-425 TVQVIDRKTGATRE
+425 TVQVIDRKTGATKE
-439 LMHDFKAPHDA
+439 MMHGFKAPHDA
-450 IRLDDGSILVNELGS
+450 IRLDDGSILVNELGT

-478 RTVVIGGLEGP
+478 RTVVIGDLAGP

-494 AGKGDVFLTEAFVG
+494 GPKGSVYVTEAFSG
-508 QVSRVESNGEKTVI
+508 QVSKVESNGEKTVV

-529 EGIAMTPGGKLI
+529 EGIALSGDGKLI
-541 VAEVGAKRLVEI
+541 VAEVGAKRIVQI
-553 DPQTGK
+553 DPQNGNV
-559 HTEIAGNLPIGLPAA
+559 TEIAGNLPIGLPGT

-587 VGATGVIYFS
+587 VGAFGTIYFS
-597 SDVENAIYK
+597 SDIENSIYK
-606 AVKK
+606 ITKK

>member
-1 MLSAQPA
+1 
-8 RPRHARSATAE
+8 
-19 SSIEFFR
+19 
-26 SEIGHIGGMSFS
+26 
-38 WPLCR
+38 
-43 GGPVSF
+43 
-49 VCQTTIADEYSPKE
+49 
-63 NSGGS
+63 
-68 VMTSRLALG
+68 MTSRLACS
-77 ATVAATVLFA
+77 VAAIILTTTSLGSV
-87 GGAASAQTHEVTK
+87 GASAQTYEVTQ

-110 HGLGIDKAG
+110 HGLGIDKSG

-130 LYEVD
+130 MYEVD
-135 RDNGTAKIAIPG
+135 RANGTAKIAIPT

-209 LGDTLYEIDVEGV
+209 LGDTLYEIDVEGT
-222 KPPRMIMEK
+222 KPPRKIMEK

-236 GFEFGPDDKLY
+236 GFEFGPDDMLY
-247 GPLWFKGQVARVD
+247 GPLWFKGQVAKVD

-301 PKTGE
+301 PKSGA
-306 KKMVAQLKPS
+306 KKVVAQLKPS
-316 LDNLAIDDKDRIF
+316 LDNLAIDDKDRIY

-367 GLKDTIYV
+367 GDKDTIYV
-375 ADLFAYRTVDGA
+375 ADVFAYRTVDGA

-394 ARMHAAGVTLEYPMS
+394 ARMHADGVTLEYPMS

-414 DEVILSSWFTG
+414 NDVLLSSWFTG
-425 TVQVIDRKTGATRE
+425 TVQVIDRKTGKTTE
-439 LMHDFKAPHDA
+439 MLHGFKAPHDA
-450 IRLDDGSILVNELGS
+450 VRLGDGSILVNELGS
-465 KSLVRASGEHGKD
+465 KSLLRVSGEHGKD
-478 RTVVIGGLEGP
+478 RDVVIGGLEGP
-489 VGLVG
+489 VGMA
-494 AGKGDVFLTEAFVG
+494 AGSKDTVYVTEAFAG
-508 QVSRVESNGEKTVI
+508 QVSKIETNGEKSVV

-529 EGIAMTPGGKLI
+529 EGIALAPDGMLV
-541 VAEVGAKRLVEI
+541 VAEVGAKRIIQI
-553 DPQTGK
+553 DPAKGTV
-559 HTEIAGNLPIGLPAA
+559 TEIAANLPIGLPAA

-587 VGATGVIYFS
+587 VGASGTIYFS
-597 SDVENAIYK
+597 SDIENAIYK
-606 AVKK
+606 ITKK